1 MIEKAP
7 KTDEPELTQMLNELK
22 ELWTKTCSRS
32 IERQRKFEEA
42 LLLTGQFSEAL
53 TAVFEWLTVAKAILT
68 DETPVYGDI
77 DTVTSL
83 TESHKRFE
91 ADLQKRSKQ
100 IDIVIANG
108 KRLDAANT
116 APAIINNLREVE
128 QLWSFVKTMNEQ
140 RNDELKKAN
149 TEAEK
154 LHKSVNIIMEW
165 LSDAEQK
172 LKYAPAVPTDEADAQ
187 RMLSEFNVFL
197 YEMRDKEYEKNET
210 LDLATNILDK
220 AHPDAI
226 QILRTIIQTIQQ
238 RWDEI
243 SQWAISRENK
253 LSSHL
258 QSLKD
263 LDGTIDDLL
272 AWLSGLER
280 RLKDAEAEDLPQ
292 DIPIIE
298 QLIEEHK
305 EFMENTAGRQ
315 ADIDMICKPNK
326 VKPALRELRKPSRTA
341 MRTTR

>member
-1 MIEKAP
+1 M
-7 KTDEPELTQMLNELK
+7 
-22 ELWTKTCSRS
+22 
-32 IERQRKFEEA
+32 
-42 LLLTGQFSEAL
+42 LTGQFSEAL

-108 KRLDAANT
+108 KRLDPANT